1 MKIFE
6 CAPSQ
11 APRILQYNAE
21 TDLAEI
27 EAPRYSETGVDL
39 SALAVG
45 ITTNLRGQ
53 DNPDRILQIA
63 GDGRITVEALGDS
76 LLVRWRIGLN
86 TTINPGCVQF
96 MVDFRDEKDAV
107 VWHSR
112 EYYLQIDP
120 ALTAE
125 SLVAQY
131 PSMFVQYEAAMRKL
145 YADAQAAV
153 EWATAE
159 AGEAKGQADR
169 ANNEA
174 DRAEGAREDVT
185 TAKAEV
191 EAMRETVAVD
201 KAAVE
206 AAQKEAET
214 RQAEISVAHEDVKT
228 KTAAVL
234 RAAEQ
239 VGSDKQAVEQA
250 ATAFD
255 GTVVNATK
263 AIDDKAAAA
272 RRDLDGAVSSA
283 TGEINSA
290 VAAAEARINKTAADC
305 AESMAQQ
312 AQDVA
317 DSVDAAKTDVA
328 ATASSAKADISD
340 TASSAKTD
348 IAAMAST
355 AQGAATS
362 AAQSAAQA
370 AQSAQEAQA
379 AADSIGDAIIPA
391 LLTTKAAGTGA
402 VTMGNTA
409 DYPLQSLVITGATQQ
424 DSTPEPGSPV
434 YPVSVGDDGTIGV
447 KVCGPNRIDWEGAA
461 DYSNW
466 QTTSLDDDHPYG
478 YYPYLIVDGFV
489 PGETYTIAADSIPE
503 LGAADLYCLLGT
515 YPGANKGQANWL
527 YHKTAEALCR
537 PVRTFVADAYTY
549 YLNCSGCRADTVS
562 QVVHDWLPNLRIY
575 QGSYTA
581 DTVPPYEPYK
591 GQTVTIPVER
601 PIMRIGSAADTIN
614 PLTGDGLQMCDKIEF
629 DGTEK
634 WVSPPG
640 SYANYTYCVMISEKA
655 PGNQTSVCSHYRNVD
670 QAYSANIGEPGM
682 YCDHKTNLYIY
693 FVSEKSTLGEFTAW
707 LAEQKAAGTPVT
719 LWYQL
724 AQPNTYQV
732 TPVSDLRSYDGTTTA
747 AAYGAPGEPFPG
759 IESTAVQNI
768 NLVLK
773 ELKQAIIAGGAT

>member
-63 GDGRITVEALGDS
+63 GDSRITVEALGDS

-131 PSMFVQYEAAMRKL
+131 PSMFIQYEAAMRKL
-145 YADAQAAV
+145 YADAQEAV
-153 EWATAE
+153 EQATAE
-159 AGEAKGQADR
+159 AEEAKGQADR

-191 EAMRETVAVD
+191 EAVREAVATD

-206 AAQKEAET
+206 AAQKEVET

-328 ATASSAKADISD
+328 ATASSAK
-340 TASSAKTD
+340 TD
-348 IAAMAST
+348 IAAMVST

-409 DYPLQSLVITGATQQ
+409 DYPLQALVITGETQR
-424 DSTPEPGSPV
+424 DGAPEPANPV
-434 YPVSVGDDGTIGV
+434 YPVSLGNSGTIGV
-447 KVCGPNRIDWEGAA
+447 KVCGPNRIDWEGATN
-461 DYSNW
+461 YSNW
-466 QTTSLDDDHPYG
+466 HTTSLDDDHPYG
-478 YYPYLIVDGFV
+478 YYPYLIVKGFV
-489 PGETYTIAADSIPE
+489 LGDTYTIAVDSIPE

-537 PVRTFVADAYTY
+537 PIRTFVADAYTY

-614 PLTGDGLQMCDKIEF
+614 PLTGDGLQTWNKLEF
-629 DGTEK
+629 DGSERWIAPT
-634 WVSPPG
+634 G
-640 SYANYTYCVMISEKA
+640 SYANYTYCVAITGKA
-655 PGNQTSVCSHYRNVD
+655 LGHQTSICSHHQNVN
-670 QAYSANIGEPGM
+670 QAFSANIGKPGM
-682 YCDHKTNLYIY
+682 YCDHPSNTNVY

-724 AQPNTYQV
+724 AQPTAYQI
-732 TPVSDLRSYDGTTTA
+732 TPISNLRSYDGTTTA

-759 IESTAVQNI
+759 IKSRLRCRI
-768 NLVLK
+768 SILL
-773 ELKQAIIAGGAT
+773 